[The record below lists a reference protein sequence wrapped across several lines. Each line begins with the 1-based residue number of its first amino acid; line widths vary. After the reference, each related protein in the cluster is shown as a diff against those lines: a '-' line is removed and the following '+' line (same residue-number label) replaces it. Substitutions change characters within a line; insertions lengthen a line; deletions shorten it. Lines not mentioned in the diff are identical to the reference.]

1 MWVKLYLIPQVFN
14 SFYFFNFNMLSK
26 KAKTRLIFLVISFL
40 FAALLTFFTLKT
52 LKKNIVYFL
61 SPTDIYNQNEV
72 NFNKNIRIGG
82 LVKEGS
88 ISNENTSIKFTITDL
103 KNEIFVSY
111 EGSIPNL
118 FSEGKGVVVEG
129 KLQDKKYFLAD
140 SIMAKHDENY
150 NPLEVKQ
157 ILKGNKN

>member
-1 MWVKLYLIPQVFN
+1 
-14 SFYFFNFNMLSK
+14 MLSK
-26 KAKTRLIFLVISFL
+26 KVKTRLVFLSISLL
-40 FAALLTFFTLKT
+40 FAVLLTFFTLKT
-52 LKKNIVYFL
+52 LKNNIVYFL
-61 SPTDIYNQNEV
+61 SPTDIYNKNDL
-72 NFNKNIRIGG
+72 NFNKKVRIGG

-88 ISNENTSIKFTITDL
+88 VINKNTSIKFTITDL

-118 FSEGKGVVVEG
+118 FSEGKGVVAEG
-129 KLQDKKYFLAD
+129 RLQDKKYFLAD

>member
-1 MWVKLYLIPQVFN
+1 
-14 SFYFFNFNMLSK
+14 MLSK
-26 KAKTRLIFLVISFL
+26 KVKTRLVFLSISLL
-40 FAALLTFFTLKT
+40 FAVLLTFFTLKT
-52 LKKNIVYFL
+52 LKNNIVYFL
-61 SPTDIYNQNEV
+61 SPTDIYNQNDL
-72 NFNKNIRIGG
+72 NFNKKVRIGG

-88 ISNENTSIKFTITDL
+88 VINKNTSIKFTITDL

-118 FSEGKGVVVEG
+118 FSEGKGVVAEG
-129 KLQDKKYFLAD
+129 RLQDKKYFLAD

>member
-1 MWVKLYLIPQVFN
+1 
-14 SFYFFNFNMLSK
+14 MLSK
-26 KAKTRLIFLVISFL
+26 KVKTRLVFLGISFL
-40 FAALLTFFTLKT
+40 FAAVLTFFTLKT
-52 LKKNIVYFL
+52 LKTNIVYFL
-61 SPTDIYNQNEV
+61 SPTDVYNQNDL
-72 NFNKNIRIGG
+72 NFNKKVRIGG

-88 ISNENTSIKFTITDL
+88 ILYQNTSIKFTITDL

-150 NPLEVKQ
+150 TPPEVRK
-157 ILKGNKN
+157 ILKENKN

>member
-1 MWVKLYLIPQVFN
+1 
-14 SFYFFNFNMLSK
+14 MLSK

-72 NFNKNIRIGG
+72 NFNKKIRIGG

-111 EGSIPNL
+111 DGSIPNL

-140 SIMAKHDENY
+140 SIIAKHDENY
-150 NPLEVKQ
+150 MPPEVKQ
-157 ILKGNKN
+157 ILKENKN

>member
-1 MWVKLYLIPQVFN
+1 
-14 SFYFFNFNMLSK
+14 MLSK

-111 EGSIPNL
+111 DGSIPNL

-140 SIMAKHDENY
+140 TIMAKHDENY
-150 NPLEVKQ
+150 MPPEVKE
-157 ILKGNKN
+157 ILKKNKN

>member
-1 MWVKLYLIPQVFN
+1 
-14 SFYFFNFNMLSK
+14 MLSK
-26 KAKTRLIFLVISFL
+26 KVKTRLVFLGISFL
-40 FAALLTFFTLKT
+40 LAAVLTFFTLKT
-52 LKKNIVYFL
+52 LKTNIVYFL
-61 SPTDIYNQNEV
+61 SPTDVYNQNDL
-72 NFNKNIRIGG
+72 NFNKKVRIGG

-88 ISNENTSIKFTITDL
+88 ILYQNTSIKFTITDL

-150 NPLEVKQ
+150 TPPEVRK
-157 ILKGNKN
+157 ILKENKN